1 MAPFLSLL
9 LFFVL
14 VSAAAGGH
22 RYDHHGHHFPHPNPE
37 ISAAPLSQI
46 RQACKATRFPD
57 ACESTVSQSPSLP
70 PNPSPSDLIL
80 AAANASAAGL
90 WTARSMLQSILN
102 ASEKASNL
110 NRTNTARICLEVL
123 SYSDRRLSAAFSRA
137 LPAGALAD
145 ARAWASAA
153 LLYQYDCWSGLKYV
167 NDTTQVSD
175 AMAFLAG
182 LANLTSNAVAM
193 LAALQRYG
201 PDIARWGP
209 PQTERDGYWADHVV
223 SSFAAAAT
231 AAGTTGHLPSE
242 PNPDFTVC
250 KGGGCGYATVQAAVD
265 DAPEGAASLFVIYI
279 KTGVYEET
287 VRVPY
292 EKTNLEFVGDGMGKT
307 VITGSLNAGMV
318 GVTTYNT
325 ATVGVSGDGFRARNL
340 TIANTAGPDAHQAVA
355 FRSDSDLSV
364 LDTVEFLGH
373 QDTLYGHSLRQLY
386 RNCRISGTVDFVF
399 GNSAAVFDSC
409 LILFL
414 PRQLNPEHGESNT
427 LAAQGRTDPAQSTGF
442 VFHHCVVNGSDD
454 YIALYRQKP
463 AVHRAYLGRPW
474 KEYSRTVFIDTY
486 MEFIVRPEGW
496 LPWDGD
502 FALKTLFYGEFG
514 NSGPGA
520 NASARVP
527 WSSQIPAEHLGAY
540 TLENF
545 IQGNEWIGS
554 NGAVGDVWRRR

>member
-1 MAPFLSLL
+1 MASLL
-9 LFFVL
+9 LFFL
-14 VSAAAGGH
+14 LLSAAGGGH
-22 RYDHHGHHFPHPNPE
+22 CHDHHGHRFPHPNPAT
-37 ISAAPLSQI
+37 SAAPSTPI

-57 ACESTVSQSPSLP
+57 TCESTLSQSPSLP
-70 PNPSPSDLIL
+70 PNPTPSDLFL
-80 AAANASAAGL
+80 ATANASAAGL
-90 WTARSMLQSILN
+90 QTARSMLQSILN
-102 ASEKASNL
+102 ASEKVSDV

-137 LPAGALAD
+137 LPAGSLGD
-145 ARAWASAA
+145 ARAWASAT

-167 NDTTQVSD
+167 NGTAQVSD

-182 LANLTSNAVAM
+182 LVNVTSDALAM

-201 PDIARWGP
+201 PDVAQWGP
-209 PQTERDGYWADHVV
+209 PQTERDGYWADHEV
-223 SSFAAAAT
+223 SSSYAAG
-231 AAGTTGHLPSE
+231 GTTGHLPSDSS
-242 PNPDFTVC
+242 PDFTVC
-250 KGGGCGYATVQAAVD
+250 KDGSCGYSTVQAAVD
-265 DAPEGAASLFVIYI
+265 HAPEGATRPFVIYI
-279 KTGVYEET
+279 KAGVYEET

-318 GVTTYNT
+318 GVTTYGS
-325 ATVGVSGDGFRARNL
+325 ATVGISGDKFRARNL
-340 TIANTAGPDAHQAVA
+340 TFANTAGPDAHQAVA
-355 FRSDSDLSV
+355 FRSDSDLSI

-373 QDTLYGHSLRQLY
+373 QDTLYAHSLRQLY
-386 RNCRISGTVDFVF
+386 RNCRISGTVDFIF
-399 GNSAAVFDSC
+399 GNSATVFDNC

-427 LAAQGRTDPAQSTGF
+427 LSAHGRTDPSQSTGF
-442 VFHHCVVNGSDD
+442 VFSGCVVNGSDD
-454 YIALYRQKP
+454 YVALYRKNP

-474 KEYSRTVFIDTY
+474 KEYSRTVFIDTK

-514 NSGPGA
+514 SSGPGG
-520 NASARVP
+520 NSSGRVP

-540 TLENF
+540 SLENF
-545 IQGNEWIGS
+545 IQGNEWINS
-554 NGAVGDVWRRR
+554 SQTAAGDVRRRR